1 MADAPTVLVDAAPF
15 VLVVEPQQ
23 VAAVVVASG
32 EQGPAGRQGDP
43 GPAGGSAVQRI
54 AGEQLS
60 ALRVV
65 YEWAGVVRYLD
76 LQDDAH
82 IDQVAGITLTAVE
95 PGELVNLQLSGPLD
109 DAAWNWQPG
118 PVWLGAAG
126 TLTQTPP
133 LDGHLL
139 FIGNAVSPIR
149 IIINIDQ
156 PIALAEE

>member
-1 MADAPTVLVDAAPF
+1 MADAPF
-15 VLVVEPQQ
+15 VLVDAQPFVLLVERREALT
-23 VAAVVVASG
+23 VVTAAG
-32 EQGPAGRQGDP
+32 GQGPPGRKGEP

-76 LQDDAH
+76 LQDAEH
-82 IDQVAGITLTAVE
+82 IDQVAGITLTAAE
-95 PGELVNLQLSGPLD
+95 QGELVNLQLSGSLD
-109 DAAWNWQPG
+109 DDTWSWQPG
-118 PVWLGAAG
+118 PVWLAAAG
-126 TLTQTPP
+126 TLTQVPP

-139 FIGNAVSPIR
+139 FIGTAVSPTR

>member
-1 MADAPTVLVDAAPF
+1 MDKAPVVLVDAQPF
-15 VLVVEPQQ
+15 VLVVGREQ
-23 VAAVVVASG
+23 VVAVVTAAGS
-32 EQGPAGRQGDP
+32 QGPPGRQGAP

-76 LQDDAH
+76 LQDAEH
-82 IDQVAGITLTAVE
+82 IDQVAGVTLTAVE
-95 PGELVNLQLSGPLD
+95 MGELVNLQLAGPLD
-109 DAAWNWQPG
+109 DAAWSWQPG
-118 PVWLGAAG
+118 PVWLGQAG

-139 FIGNAVSPIR
+139 FIGNAVSPTR

>member
-1 MADAPTVLVDAAPF
+1 MADAPLVIVDSVPY

-23 VAAVVVASG
+23 VAAVLVASG
-32 EQGPAGRQGDP
+32 EQGPPGRQGDP

-60 ALRVV
+60 ALRVL

-95 PGELVNLQLSGPLD
+95 QGELVNLQLSGPLD
-109 DAAWNWQPG
+109 DESWNWQPG

-139 FIGNAVSPIR
+139 FIGNAVSPTR

-156 PIALAEE
+156 PIELAEE

>member
-1 MADAPTVLVDAAPF
+1 MADAPTVLVAAQPF
-15 VLVVEPQQ
+15 VLVVERQQ
-23 VAAVVVASG
+23 VATVVTAAG
-32 EQGPAGRQGDP
+32 GQGPPGRAGQP
-43 GPAGGSAVQRI
+43 GPAGGSAVERI

-65 YEWAGVVRYLD
+65 YEWSGVVRYLD
-76 LQDDAH
+76 LQDAAH
-82 IDQVAGITLTAVE
+82 IDQVVGITLNAVE
-95 PGELVNLQLSGPLD
+95 QGEPINLQLSGPLD
-109 DAAWNWQPG
+109 DAAWSWQPG

-133 LDGHLL
+133 LDGYLL
-139 FIGNAVSPIR
+139 FVGTAVSPTR

>member
-1 MADAPTVLVDAAPF
+1 MADAPVVLVDAQPF
-15 VLVVEPQQ
+15 VLTVERQEVFTVVT
-23 VAAVVVASG
+23 AAG
-32 EQGPAGRQGDP
+32 GQGPPGGRGAP
-43 GPAGGSAVQRI
+43 GPAGGSAVERI

-60 ALRVV
+60 ALRVT

-76 LQDDAH
+76 LQDAAH
-82 IDQVAGITLTAVE
+82 IDQVGGVTLNAVE
-95 PGELVNLQLSGPLD
+95 AGEAVNLQLSGPLD

-118 PVWLGAAG
+118 PVWLGPGG

-133 LDGHLL
+133 LDGYLL
-139 FIGNAVSPIR
+139 FIGKAVSPTR